1 MIKLKS
7 LLFTGITNFNPMH
20 QNLIFVQEYMYLKF
34 SGHTL

>member
-20 QNLIFVQEYMYLKF
+20 QNIIFVHEYMYLKC
-34 SGHTL
+34 SSHTL